1 MGTVTKT
8 NTFSPGATIQASEH
22 NTNFDTIYTL
32 ANGNID
38 NANVKSGAGIEESKL
53 TFSASGHDHSG
64 GTKGANVAVS
74 SFVIAS
80 QNKGD
85 ILYYTGSAWARLET
99 GTAGQTL
106 TMASGLPSWA

>member
-8 NTFSPGATIQASEH
+8 NTFTSGQTIQASDH
-22 NTNFDTIYTL
+22 NTNLDTLYTL
-32 ANGNID
+32 VNGQID
-38 NANVKSGAGIEESKL
+38 NANIKSGAAIEESKL

-64 GTKGANVAVS
+64 GTNGKNVAIG
-74 SFVIAS
+74 SFTITS

-85 ILYYTGSAWARLET
+85 ILYYTGTAWARL
-99 GTAGQTL
+99 GSGSAGQTL